1 MTLPVLIIGA
11 GPAGIEAAIQL
22 RRGRVE
28 FLLLE
33 KDGIGG
39 LLNEA
44 NRVENFPGVPLG
56 VAGRVLAARMKRQ
69 LAGAGIAVEKAQVRT
84 MAHCDGRFVI
94 ASDQG
99 TYTAEKV
106 ILACGTQ
113 PLPPEPPLDGIQMHG
128 RLFAS
133 VLPLL
138 KTRRETIAI
147 IGGGDAAFDYALSLA
162 VHNDVHILVRSAKPR
177 ALPLLVDRCRQQRRI
192 VIHEN
197 CRLVDVVARE
207 AAEDISLETQD
218 ALAGG
223 NGEITCQRILVA
235 IGRCPALD
243 FLDADLRA
251 NLAGLERQNK
261 IFLAGDVVNNRF
273 RQAAIAAADGLR
285 AAMEIQ
291 AGECPCA

>member
-1 MTLPVLIIGA
+1 VNVPVAIVGA

-33 KDGIGG
+33 KDAIGG

-56 VAGRVLAARMKRQ
+56 VAGRVLSARLKRQ

-84 MAHCDGRFVI
+84 MARRDGRFVI
-94 ASDQG
+94 ETEQG
-99 TYTAEKV
+99 GHTAEKV

-113 PLPPEPPLDGIQMHG
+113 PLPPGPPLDGIEMRG

-147 IGGGDAAFDYALSLA
+147 IGAGDAAFDYALSLA

-177 ALPLLVDRCRQQRRI
+177 ALPLLVDRCQQQRRI

-197 CRLVDVVARE
+197 CRLAGVVAPE
-207 AAEDISLETQD
+207 GTDELLLETQD
-218 ALAGG
+218 TRFGG
-223 NGEITCQRILVA
+223 NGEITCRRILMA
-235 IGRCPALD
+235 IGRSPALD
-243 FLDADLRA
+243 FLDADLRTS
-251 NLAGLERQNK
+251 LVGLERQK
-261 IFLAGDVVNNRF
+261 KLFLAGDVANGRF

-291 AGECPCA
+291 AGESPCA

>member
-1 MTLPVLIIGA
+1 MTLPVAIIGA

-22 RRGRVE
+22 RRNRIE

-33 KDGIGG
+33 KDEIGG

-44 NRVENFPGVPLG
+44 QRVENFPGVPLG
-56 VAGRVLAARMKRQ
+56 VSGRVLAARLKRQ
-69 LAGAGIAVEKAQVRT
+69 LFGVGIAVEKAQVRA
-84 MAHCDGRFVI
+84 MARRDGRFVI
-94 ASDQG
+94 ETDQG
-99 TYTAEKV
+99 SHMAEKV

-113 PLPPEPPLDGIQMHG
+113 PLPPGPPLDGARLRG

-138 KTRRETIAI
+138 RTRRETIAI

-192 VIHEN
+192 VVHEN
-197 CRLVDVVARE
+197 CRLTGVATR
-207 AAEDISLETQD
+207 AGAENISLETQD
-218 ALAGG
+218 AFGG
-223 NGEITCQRILVA
+223 SNGEIACQRILVA

-251 NLAGLERQNK
+251 GLAGLERQKK
-261 IFLAGDVVNNRF
+261 IFLAGDIGNGRF
-273 RQAAIAAADGLR
+273 RQATIAAADGLR